1 MRELLK
7 TSKPIVLL
15 PAAFMSG
22 AVFCMFSDLL
32 ARSLFAPTELNI
44 SAVTSLFG
52 APIVIFMIIRRNI
65 NNET

>member
-1 MRELLK
+1 
-7 TSKPIVLL
+7 
-15 PAAFMSG
+15 MSG

-52 APIVIFMIIRRNI
+52 APIVIFMIIRRNL